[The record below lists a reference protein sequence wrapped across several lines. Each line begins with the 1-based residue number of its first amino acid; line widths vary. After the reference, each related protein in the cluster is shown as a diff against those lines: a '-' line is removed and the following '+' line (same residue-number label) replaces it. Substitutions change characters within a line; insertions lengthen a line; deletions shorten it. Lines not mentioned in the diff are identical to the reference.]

1 LAALHVLISCLPML
15 RGCNLTFHMDNINAV
30 AICVKGSPKPRLQA
44 YAKLISQICTDNE
57 ICLKPVW
64 IPRDLNQVA
73 DLISKEVDFHD
84 YSVKKLFFEAV
95 CADVG
100 CVPDVDL
107 FADNVNCKVN
117 FFFSQTVCP
126 GTMGVDAF
134 SYDWS
139 EYGLCWIFVQPKL
152 ILRVLNYLKCCRAKA
167 LVLVPQWKTSFF
179 YPELIKLKSTQWCK
193 KVLVYSGVNVFVQ
206 GSDPTSYFGPCYNG
220 NIEVWCIDYT
230 INCAGTSSWSLA

>member
-1 LAALHVLISCLPML
+1 
-15 RGCNLTFHMDNINAV
+15 
-30 AICVKGSPKPRLQA
+30 
-44 YAKLISQICTDNE
+44 
-57 ICLKPVW
+57 
-64 IPRDLNQVA
+64 
-73 DLISKEVDFHD
+73 
-84 YSVKKLFFEAV
+84 
-95 CADVG
+95 
-100 CVPDVDL
+100 
-107 FADNVNCKVN
+107 
-117 FFFSQTVCP
+117 
-126 GTMGVDAF
+126 MGVDAF

-206 GSDPTSYFGPCYNG
+206 GSDPTSYFGPSYNG